1 MSALVARC
9 LFCAF
14 YAFFALVYSIDLS
27 NKDLPLVDK
36 TETNIPTKQDVW
48 RDKSTTVNSEIK
60 QMDAILKLEGRLLTL
75 EKKVRDQ
82 EDTIAKLKNYKSRYL
97 ILEKTVQNLHSNLK
111 HIYSNN
117 QTPSHNLK
125 VHNKD
130 DIDKVQLDQKIGNS
144 SFLEDQPNINTIDS
158 QEEHIMVNSK
168 YNFILYFS
176 LGLSCKYLIAYIC
189 VYDKRL

>member
-1 MSALVARC
+1 M
-9 LFCAF
+9 
-14 YAFFALVYSIDLS
+14 
-27 NKDLPLVDK
+27 DK

-48 RDKSTTVNSEIK
+48 RDKSKTVNSEIK

-82 EDTIAKLKNYKSRYL
+82 EDTIAELKNYKSRYL

-111 HIYSNN
+111 HVYSNN

>member
-1 MSALVARC
+1 M
-9 LFCAF
+9 
-14 YAFFALVYSIDLS
+14 
-27 NKDLPLVDK
+27 
-36 TETNIPTKQDVW
+36 
-48 RDKSTTVNSEIK
+48 
-60 QMDAILKLEGRLLTL
+60 
-75 EKKVRDQ
+75 
-82 EDTIAKLKNYKSRYL
+82 
-97 ILEKTVQNLHSNLK
+97 K